1 MTKILG
7 VDVRDATEVSSGMCC
22 TLKVVPCRG
31 ILCASTI
38 WSSSATANLPL
49 LIFSTKTVIL
59 TLPLLTCLLQIPLF
73 ILKQISSY
81 LLSFCPWCWWKKLPL
96 NIHFFLLGVLPLSS
110 PLPWL
115 VLDECLWRHLSA
127 GQLWRYRGGPGAETL
142 FVLLNLALCRLSFC
156 DIAWVM
162 VSPALSTLDLGLVCP
177 QWFLPLSLPA
187 CCAPSVSGFV
197 PGYQS
202 QNVPQCTGTWWPHVR
217 ERMDLSFFLLFYFEE
232 NNIQKYPNL

>member
-59 TLPLLTCLLQIPLF
+59 TLSLLTCLLQIRLF
-73 ILKQISSY
+73 ILKKISSY

-115 VLDECLWRHLSA
+115 VLEEGHTENVCEDTCQLVSCKGTGEGLELKPSLSC
-127 GQLWRYRGGPGAETL
+127 WT
-142 FVLLNLALCRLSFC
+142 
-156 DIAWVM
+156 
-162 VSPALSTLDLGLVCP
+162 
-177 QWFLPLSLPA
+177 
-187 CCAPSVSGFV
+187 
-197 PGYQS
+197 
-202 QNVPQCTGTWWPHVR
+202 
-217 ERMDLSFFLLFYFEE
+217 
-232 NNIQKYPNL
+232 